1 MSAHVMVPLSG
12 RAQKGAAPGPLR
24 PVDAE
29 SLVVGKDIVEL
40 LSTAMY
46 VDPLSVYREY
56 VQNSAD
62 SIDAA
67 VRRGVLQEGEGRIE
81 ILLDP
86 VERSARVRDNGLGV
100 PARAAMW
107 AGRLT
112 SRCCSRE
119 LPARSARRD
128 APERS
133 PRDREEHAREHGPV
147 LGDAPLP
154 DPRLAPGERGLRRNL
169 RVHEDLLRR

>member
-107 AGRLT
+107 ARQADVTLLQPGASRQICAKGR
-112 SRCCSRE
+112 SRTFAKGQGGARTGTRSRS
-119 LPARSARRD
+119 R
-128 APERS
+128 
-133 PRDREEHAREHGPV
+133 
-147 LGDAPLP
+147 
-154 DPRLAPGERGLRRNL
+154 
-169 RVHEDLLRR
+169 